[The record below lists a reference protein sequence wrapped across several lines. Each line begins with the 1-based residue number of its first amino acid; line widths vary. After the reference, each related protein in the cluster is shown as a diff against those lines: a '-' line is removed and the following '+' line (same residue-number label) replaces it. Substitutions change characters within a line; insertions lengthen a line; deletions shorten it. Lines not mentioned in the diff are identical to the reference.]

1 MENLPLIPGQDYL
14 IDPQGRFVFTREY
27 LLRRGFCCESGCR
40 NCPYE
45 REQQDM
51 GESKIP

>member
-27 LLRRGFCCESGCR
+27 LLRRGFCCDSGCR
-40 NCPYE
+40 NCPYGRDLAQE
-45 REQQDM
+45 GKGLE
-51 GESKIP
+51 